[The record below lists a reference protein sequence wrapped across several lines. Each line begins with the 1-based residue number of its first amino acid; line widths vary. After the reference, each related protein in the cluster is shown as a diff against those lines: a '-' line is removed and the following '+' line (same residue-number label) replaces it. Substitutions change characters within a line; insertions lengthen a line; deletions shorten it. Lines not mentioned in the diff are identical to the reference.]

1 MRTLVAIAALA
12 LITTSA
18 QAKVHE
24 IKLGGRTTRI
34 EVPSSCKKISCIQV
48 LRSEKSASRSKRKG
62 ESAPPVA
69 AVAAPVAAAAAT
81 TAVAPPPAPV
91 ARTEPRTEPKP
102 ESKVEPQA
110 QSTPPAADER
120 KSVARLSLPAQADQ
134 PRTVVAAV
142 GNPSVADEPKA
153 EPAKSAAPSPL
164 GVWIT
169 EKRDG
174 RIRIEPCGEALCGF
188 VDGKPND
195 KVLIDMKAGSNNRW
209 NGKIKD
215 IRSGSVYAAHIAL
228 KGANALSVQGCAFGG
243 MFCGGQ
249 TWTRAE

>member
-34 EVPSSCKKISCIQV
+34 EVPSNWPRISCIQV
-48 LRSEKSASRSKRKG
+48 LRSEKASRSKRRG
-62 ESAPPVA
+62 EAAAPIA

-91 ARTEPRTEPKP
+91 ARTKPKP
-102 ESKVEPQA
+102 EPKVEPQA

-153 EPAKSAAPSPL
+153 EPAKSAAPSPV

-169 EKRDG
+169 EKKDG
-174 RIRIEPCGEALCGF
+174 KIRIEPCGEALCGF
-188 VDGKPND
+188 ADGKPND
-195 KVLIDMKAGSNNRW
+195 KILIDMKAGSNNRW

-215 IRSGSVYAAHIAL
+215 IRSGSIYTAHISL

>member
-34 EVPSSCKKISCIQV
+34 EVPSNCKKISCIQV
-48 LRSEKSASRSKRKG
+48 LRSEKASRSKRRG
-62 ESAPPVA
+62 EAAAPVA

-91 ARTEPRTEPKP
+91 ARTEPKLEP
-102 ESKVEPQA
+102 KVEPQA

-153 EPAKSAAPSPL
+153 EPAKSAAPTPV

-169 EKRDG
+169 EKKDG
-174 RIRIEPCGEALCGF
+174 KIRIEPCGEALCGF
-188 VDGKPND
+188 ADGKPND
-195 KVLIDMKAGSNNRW
+195 KILIDMKAGSNNRW

-215 IRSGSVYAAHIAL
+215 IRSGSIYTAHI
-228 KGANALSVQGCAFGG
+228 S
-243 MFCGGQ
+243 
-249 TWTRAE
+249 TRAE

>member
-34 EVPSSCKKISCIQV
+34 EVPSNCKKISCIQV
-48 LRSEKSASRSKRKG
+48 LRSEKASRSKRRG
-62 ESAPPVA
+62 EAAAPVA

-91 ARTEPRTEPKP
+91 ARTEPKLEP
-102 ESKVEPQA
+102 KVEPQA

-142 GNPSVADEPKA
+142 GNPSVADKPKA
-153 EPAKSAAPSPL
+153 EPAKSAAPTPV

-169 EKRDG
+169 EKKDG
-174 RIRIEPCGEALCGF
+174 KIRIRAVRRGAC
-188 VDGKPND
+188 
-195 KVLIDMKAGSNNRW
+195 
-209 NGKIKD
+209 
-215 IRSGSVYAAHIAL
+215 AASPMA
-228 KGANALSVQGCAFGG
+228 SR
-243 MFCGGQ
+243 
-249 TWTRAE
+249 TTRFSST